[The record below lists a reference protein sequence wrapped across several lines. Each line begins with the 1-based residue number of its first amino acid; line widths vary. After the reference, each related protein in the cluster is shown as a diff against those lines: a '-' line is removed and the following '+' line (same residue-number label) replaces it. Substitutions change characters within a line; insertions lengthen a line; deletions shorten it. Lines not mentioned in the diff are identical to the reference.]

1 MRKLKE
7 LTQDDLDAITY
18 FLTNTAENKLS
29 QHVSSKEVIDQSIL
43 TDISYENE
51 ELNVDLKINV
61 DVDALSNLSQ
71 EDIQNVVD
79 ESYEKLDVFI
89 DENYRE

>member
-51 ELNVDLKINV
+51 ELNVDLKI